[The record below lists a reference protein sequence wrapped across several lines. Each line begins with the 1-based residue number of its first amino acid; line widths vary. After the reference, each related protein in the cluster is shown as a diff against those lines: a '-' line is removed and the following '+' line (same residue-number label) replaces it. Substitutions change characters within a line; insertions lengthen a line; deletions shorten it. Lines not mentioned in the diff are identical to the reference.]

1 MADPRA
7 DDPRPDT
14 DERSEPGGTSSPGR
28 DNLIAKPA
36 TPGDDAGAPTAAPGT
51 YEADEAE
58 QERGRAVKP
67 GN

>member
-1 MADPRA
+1 MTEQ
-7 DDPRPDT
+7 RPDT
-14 DERSEPGGTSSPGR
+14 DERDEPAGTPSPGP

-36 TPGDDAGAPTAAPGT
+36 TPGTDDARQASAVPGA
-51 YEADEAE
+51 YEADDPE